1 MASSDIPTNP
11 ATPSWHR
18 FSIVNHRRYVRSIV
32 MPRWRIVGLMF
43 WLSQFLDG
51 WSIGVGFVSLK
62 FFRQDITTQTC
73 SGNLGSREHRSQQT
87 ISGSPPSA
95 FNTIFYWH
103 RETNTSTSS
112 PRSQR
117 ANPTE
122 TTRYFPCSSIHARW
136 MFSSISMVVCPS
148 DTDQLQTVSSTEG
161 LEAGN
166 ITTFTSL
173 PGTNSNGSDRGKKI

>member
-1 MASSDIPTNP
+1 MYYNIISTKNQWESAKKALILVTLPP
-11 ATPSWHR
+11 A
-18 FSIVNHRRYVRSIV
+18 
-32 MPRWRIVGLMF
+32 
-43 WLSQFLDG
+43 QAQQK
-51 WSIGVGFVSLK
+51 IGMVSPD
-62 FFRQDITTQTC
+62 FQRITTQTC

-87 ISGSPPSA
+87 ISGSPPST

-136 MFSSISMVVCPS
+136 MFSSISMVVCPF

-161 LEAGN
+161 LVAGH
-166 ITTFTSL
+166 ITIFTSL